1 MRVLDSF
8 HPAVRTWFGRR
19 FPAGP
24 TEPQL
29 GGWREIAAGRHTLIA
44 APTGSGKTLAAFL
57 VCIDRLYRQGAEA
70 SPGGP
75 QVVYVS
81 PLKALAT
88 DIQQNLEAPLREIA
102 AVAGELGLPAPS
114 IRVAVRT
121 GDTAAAERTAMLKHP
136 PDILITTPESLFLLV
151 TAERSR
157 AMLRGTR
164 TVIVD
169 EIHSVAANKRG
180 SHLALTME
188 RLTHVAEEPVQR
200 VGLSATVRPIS
211 AIARLLVGAGED
223 RDNPDGTPRCAI
235 VDSGHRRQ
243 LDLALEIPDDEL
255 GAVPTGEQMAQ
266 ILDRIA
272 EHVNGHRTT
281 LVFVNTRSMAERVA
295 HQLGERLGSE
305 LGAFVAAHHGSLSK
319 GRRQRVE
326 ARLRAG
332 DLRAL
337 VATASLELGI
347 DIGPVEL
354 VCQLGSP
361 RSIATFLQRVGRSNH
376 TRSGTPRGF
385 LYPTTRDEL
394 VECAALLRGVRTGR
408 LDAIIIPEQPLDILA
423 QQLVAESAAEQWE
436 SDSLLEL
443 ARRAAPYQD
452 LSRDDFEDVTELLAE
467 GIRTGRGRRAYYLHR
482 DQVNG
487 TVKGRRGA
495 RLAALTSGGAI
506 PELGDF
512 RVVAEPDEVQVGSVH
527 EEWAVESRPGDV
539 FLLGTHS
546 WRIRRVEP
554 GTVRVIDAHGAPPS
568 VPFWQG
574 EAPGRTREL
583 SEEVSALRQAVAD
596 RSPADALSWLQSECG
611 LDRPAAEIIV
621 TYLRAGLAALG
632 ALPTMDAIILERFF
646 DEAGGMQL
654 VGHAPYG
661 ARVNRAFGLALRK
674 RFCVTFDFELQA
686 AASDNAILLSL
697 GPQHSFPLDSVP
709 RFLAS
714 PTVEQVVRQAVLTSP
729 LFAAR
734 WRWNLNTSLTVL
746 RMRAGR
752 KNPPA
757 IQRMEAD
764 DLMAAV
770 FPTLAA
776 CQENVAPGPIEIP
789 DHPLVRQTLADC
801 LHEAMDIDGLR
812 ELVAGIEAGRITVIT
827 RDTIEPSVL
836 AHEILN
842 GMPYTFLDDETEA
855 ANRRSRQVKLP
866 RGLPVEARDLARLDP
881 EAIARVR
888 EQVQPQPRDAD
899 ELHDLLMTL
908 FVMRPAASWQVWF
921 AELASAGRA
930 AEIRGPFGVLWCAAE
945 RRGVLASLFA
955 GAAGGPLSAK
965 AILSSKAMEPE
976 AVAAEMLRG
985 QLDVSG
991 PCTAAELAGATGLE
1005 ASAVTLALVRL
1016 ETEGFA
1022 LRGRFTDPD
1031 TAPEEWCARRVL
1043 TRIHAYTRQ
1052 RKRRE
1057 VEPVTAQDFMR
1068 FLLRWQHVTPDTRR
1082 EGSRGVLAVVEQ
1094 LQGFELAAGAWEK
1107 AILPARVT
1115 GYRKEWLDEVGLDGG
1130 VAWGRLSVRDCEPSS
1145 EELPSRGLTPSRA
1158 TPITLMIRDD
1168 LAWLL
1173 AAARGASCPAWPG
1186 PGRTREVLD
1195 ALTARGA
1202 LFQTDL
1208 TVATGR
1214 LPGEIEDALW
1224 DGVARGLLTADGFRA
1239 VRSLFAQRSLA
1250 QTALGRHRLRRGGQL
1265 ASRTAGRWSLL
1276 PAALSDCDP
1285 DELAEAVAE
1294 QLAVRWG
1301 VVFRDLLV
1309 RENIAVPWREVLWAF
1324 RRMEARGTISGG
1336 RFVNGFSGEQFAHPD
1351 AVATLREVRK
1361 RPRDGE
1367 TVVLSAA
1374 DPLNLVGIV
1383 LPGPRIPA
1391 VATNSVSFT
1400 DGALASVPGLTALR
1414 GQNDA
1419 VVRVGGGPRLFDIR
1433 ERYGAGV
1440 DVECA
1445 GGDRV
1450 GQGVQLG
1457 EVLAGTDRALAAAHD
1472 LEAGLAQCGG
1482 RDRRGGS
1489 GDRADLDPGERLAPV
1504 GAVGEDGDHRGDGGL
1519 AP

>member
-1 MRVLDSF
+1 MLESF
-8 HPAVRTWFGRR
+8 HPAVRAWFGRR

-24 TEPQL
+24 TEPQA

-57 VCIDRLYRQGAEA
+57 VCIDRLYRAATEA
-70 SPGGP
+70 RAADEAAAGP
-75 QVVYVS
+75 AVVYVS

-88 DIQQNLEAPLREIA
+88 DIQQNLERPLAEIA
-102 AVAGELGLPAPS
+102 AVAKELGLAGPA

-121 GDTAAAERTAMLKHP
+121 GDTTAAERAAMLKHP

-157 AMLRGTR
+157 AMLHAVQ

-169 EIHSVAANKRG
+169 EIHSVAGNKRG
-180 SHLALTME
+180 SHLALTLE
-188 RLTHVAEEPVQR
+188 RLAHVADGPVQR
-200 VGLSATVRPIS
+200 VGLSATVQPIS
-211 AIARLLVGAGED
+211 AMARLLVGAGSD
-223 RDNPDGTPRCAI
+223 RDEPDGSPRCAI
-235 VDSGHRRQ
+235 VDSGHRRA
-243 LDLALEIPDDEL
+243 LDLTLEIPDDEL
-255 GAVPTGEQMAQ
+255 GAVPTIAQSGQ
-266 ILDRIA
+266 ILNRIA
-272 EHVNGHRTT
+272 EHVTGHRTT

-295 HQLGERLGSE
+295 HELGELLGSE
-305 LGAFVAAHHGSLSK
+305 LGTFVAAHHGSLSK

-354 VCQLGSP
+354 VCQIGSP

-376 TRSGTPRGF
+376 TRTGTPRGY

-394 VECAALLRGVRTGR
+394 VECAALMRGVRRGR
-408 LDAIIIPEQPLDILA
+408 LDAVVIPERPLDILA
-423 QQLVAESAAEQWE
+423 QQLVAESAAEPWE
-436 SDSLLEL
+436 SDALLEL
-443 ARRAAPYQD
+443 ARRAAPYHD
-452 LSRDDFEDVTELLAE
+452 LSRADFDDVTELLAE

-512 RVVAEPDEVQVGSVH
+512 RVVAEPDEMQVGSVH

-554 GTVRVIDAHGAPPS
+554 GTVRVVDAQGAPPS
-568 VPFWQG
+568 VPHWQG

-596 RSPADALSWLQSECG
+596 RSPDDGRAWLGHECG
-611 LDRPAAEIIV
+611 IDAAAAGIIV
-621 TYLRAGLAALG
+621 SYLHAGLAALG
-632 ALPTMDAIILERFF
+632 SLPTMDAIILERFF
-646 DEAGGMQL
+646 DDAGGMQL
-654 VGHAPYG
+654 VGHAPFG

-697 GPQHSFPLDSVP
+697 GPQHSFPLEAVP

-714 PTVEQVVRQAVLTSP
+714 ASVEQVVRQAVLTSP
-729 LFAAR
+729 MFAAR

-746 RMRAGR
+746 RMRGGR

-776 CQENVAPGPIEIP
+776 CQENVAPGPIDIP

-801 LHEAMDIDGLR
+801 LHEAMDIEGLR
-812 ELVAGIEAGRITVIT
+812 ELVAGIEAGRIAVIV
-827 RDTIEPSVL
+827 RDTTEPSVL
-836 AHEILN
+836 AHEILH
-842 GMPYTFLDDETEA
+842 GPAFTYLDDETEA
-855 ANRRSRQVKLP
+855 GNRRSRQVQLP
-866 RGLPVEARDLARLDP
+866 RGLPVDARDLARLDSA
-881 EAIARVR
+881 AIARVAS
-888 EQVQPQPRDAD
+888 EVAPAPRDAD

-908 FVMRPAASWQVWF
+908 FVMRPVACFASWF
-921 AELASAGRA
+921 DELAAAGRA
-930 AEIRGPFGVLWCAAE
+930 GSLTAADRVLWFPAE
-945 RRGVLASLFA
+945 RAGVLAPLFPGWPA
-955 GAAGGPLSAK
+955 GVVAPGSRV
-965 AILSSKAMEPE
+965 MEPE
-976 AVAAEMLRG
+976 AVVAELLRG
-985 QLDVSG
+985 HLEVSG
-991 PCTAAELAGATGLE
+991 PCTAAGLAEATGLGE
-1005 ASAVTLALVRL
+1005 SEVSLALVRL

-1031 TAPEEWCARRVL
+1031 GGEEWCARRVL

-1057 VEPVTAQDFMR
+1057 AEPVTAQDFMR
-1068 FLLRWQHVTPDTRR
+1068 FLLRWQHVTPETRR

-1107 AILPARVT
+1107 AVLPARVT
-1115 GYRKEWLDEVGLDGG
+1115 GYRKEWLDEVCLDGG
-1130 VAWGRLSVRDCEPSS
+1130 VAWGRLSLRS
-1145 EELPSRGLTPSRA
+1145 EAAEDSGAEAAPSRGLTPSRA
-1158 TPITLMIRDD
+1158 TPITLVVRDD

-1173 AAARGASCPAWPG
+1173 AAARGTSQPLQPG
-1186 PGRTREVLD
+1186 PGRTRDVLD
-1195 ALTARGA
+1195 ALAGRGA

-1208 TVATGR
+1208 AAETGR
-1214 LPGEIEDALW
+1214 LPGEIEEALW

-1239 VRSLFAQRSLA
+1239 VRSLFAHRALA
-1250 QTALGRHRLRRGGQL
+1250 ASALGRNRLRRGGQL

-1276 PAALSDCDP
+1276 PSARPDCDP

-1301 VVFRDLLV
+1301 VVFRDLLA
-1309 RENIAVPWREVLWAF
+1309 RENIAVPWRDVLWAF
-1324 RRMEARGTISGG
+1324 RRMEARGTLAGG
-1336 RFVNGFSGEQFAHPD
+1336 RFVNGFSGEQYAHPD
-1351 AVATLREVRK
+1351 AVGLLREIRK
-1361 RPRDGE
+1361 RPRDGA
-1367 TVVLSAA
+1367 TVTLSAA
-1374 DPLNLVGIV
+1374 DPLNLAGIV
-1383 LPGPRIPA
+1383 LPGPRIAA
-1391 VATNSVSFT
+1391 VAAHSVTYT
-1400 DGALASVPGLTALR
+1400 DGVLAPPGAVASLTA
-1414 GQNDA
+1414 
-1419 VVRVGGGPRLFDIR
+1419 
-1433 ERYGAGV
+1433 
-1440 DVECA
+1440 
-1445 GGDRV
+1445 
-1450 GQGVQLG
+1450 
-1457 EVLAGTDRALAAAHD
+1457 
-1472 LEAGLAQCGG
+1472 
-1482 RDRRGGS
+1482 
-1489 GDRADLDPGERLAPV
+1489 
-1504 GAVGEDGDHRGDGGL
+1504 
-1519 AP
+1519 

>member
-1 MRVLDSF
+1 VLDSF
-8 HPAVRTWFGRR
+8 HPAVRAWFGRR

-24 TEPQL
+24 TEPQAA
-29 GGWREIAAGRHTLIA
+29 GWQEIAAGRHTLIA

-57 VCIDRLYRQGAEA
+57 VCIDRLYRGV
-70 SPGGP
+70 PGGRP
-75 QVVYVS
+75 PGPAEHGAGEAQGGPTVVYVS

-102 AVAGELGLPAPS
+102 SVAGELGLPAPA

-121 GDTAAAERTAMLKHP
+121 GDTTAAERTAMLKNP

-157 AMLRGTR
+157 SMLRGTR
-164 TVIVD
+164 TLIVD
-169 EIHSVAANKRG
+169 EIHSVAGNKRG
-180 SHLALTME
+180 SHLALTLE
-188 RLTHVAEEPVQR
+188 RLAHVADGPVQR

-235 VDSGHRRQ
+235 VDSGHRRR

-272 EHVNGHRTT
+272 EHVSGQRTT

-305 LGAFVAAHHGSLSK
+305 LGALVAAHHGSLSK
-319 GRRQRVE
+319 GRRQRIE

-347 DIGPVEL
+347 DIGPIEL
-354 VCQLGSP
+354 VCQIGSP

-394 VECAALLRGVRTGR
+394 VECAALMRGVRRGR
-408 LDAIIIPEQPLDILA
+408 LDAIVMPHRPLDILA
-423 QQLVAESAAEQWE
+423 QQMVAESAAEQWA
-436 SDSLLEL
+436 SDALLEL
-443 ARRAAPYQD
+443 ARRAAPFRD
-452 LSRDDFEDVTELLAE
+452 LSRTDFEDVTELLAE

-554 GTVRVIDAHGAPPS
+554 GTVRVVDAHGAPPS
-568 VPFWQG
+568 VPHWQG

-596 RSPADALSWLQSECG
+596 RSPSDARRWLESECG
-611 LDRPAAEIIV
+611 IDRPAADTIV
-621 TYLRAGLAALG
+621 AYLRAGLAALG

-646 DEAGGMQL
+646 DQAGGMQL
-654 VGHAPYG
+654 VGHAPFG

-697 GPQHSFPLDSVP
+697 GPQHSFPLDRVP
-709 RFLAS
+709 HFLAS

-746 RMRAGR
+746 RMRGGR

-789 DHPLVRQTLADC
+789 DHPLVRQTLEDC

-812 ELVAGIEAGRITVIT
+812 ELVAGIEAGRIAVIT
-827 RDTIEPSVL
+827 RDTVEPSVL

-842 GMPYTFLDDETEA
+842 GMPYTYLDDETEA
-855 ANRRSRQVKLP
+855 GNRRSRQVQLP
-866 RGLPVEARDLARLDP
+866 RGLPVDARDLARLDP
-881 EAIARVR
+881 SAIAQVR

-899 ELHDLLMTL
+899 ELHDLLMML
-908 FVMRPAASWQVWF
+908 YVMRPVPEWREWFDSLAA
-921 AELASAGRA
+921 AGRTA
-930 AEIRGPFGVLWCAAE
+930 QICGPDGALWCATE
-945 RRGVLASLFA
+945 RRGVLASWFA
-955 GAAGGPLSAK
+955 GADL
-965 AILSSKAMEPE
+965 ED

-985 QLDVSG
+985 HLDVSG
-991 PCTAAELAGATGLE
+991 PCTASDLARVTGLGV
-1005 ASAVTLALVRL
+1005 SDVSLALVRL

-1022 LRGRFTDPD
+1022 LRGRFSEADG
-1031 TAPEEWCARRVL
+1031 PEEWCARRVL
-1043 TRIHAYTRQ
+1043 TRIHAYSRQ

-1057 VEPVTAQDFMR
+1057 VEPVTARDFMR
-1068 FLLRWQHVTPDTRR
+1068 FLLRWQHVAPDTRR

-1115 GYRKEWLDEVGLDGG
+1115 GYRREWLDEVCLDGG
-1130 VAWGRLSVRDCEPSS
+1130 VAWGRLSVRSET

-1168 LAWLL
+1168 LPWLL
-1173 AAARGASCPAWPG
+1173 AAARGSSGPAWPG
-1186 PGRTREVLD
+1186 PGRTRDVLD
-1195 ALTARGA
+1195 ALAARGA

-1208 TVATGR
+1208 ATLTGR

-1239 VRSLFAQRSLA
+1239 VRSLFAQRALA

-1276 PAALSDCDP
+1276 PAPMSDCDP

-1301 VVFRDLLV
+1301 VVFRDLLA

-1324 RRMEARGTISGG
+1324 RRMEARGTVSGG
-1336 RFVNGFSGEQFAHPD
+1336 RFVTGFSGEQFAHPD
-1351 AVATLREVRK
+1351 AVATLREIRK
-1361 RPRDGE
+1361 QPRDGE
-1367 TVVLSAA
+1367 TVRLSAA

-1391 VATNSVSFT
+1391 VATNSVSYT
-1400 DGALASVPGLTALR
+1400 DGAVAGPVSGLTA
-1414 GQNDA
+1414 
-1419 VVRVGGGPRLFDIR
+1419 
-1433 ERYGAGV
+1433 
-1440 DVECA
+1440 
-1445 GGDRV
+1445 
-1450 GQGVQLG
+1450 
-1457 EVLAGTDRALAAAHD
+1457 
-1472 LEAGLAQCGG
+1472 
-1482 RDRRGGS
+1482 
-1489 GDRADLDPGERLAPV
+1489 
-1504 GAVGEDGDHRGDGGL
+1504 
-1519 AP
+1519 

>member
-1 MRVLDSF
+1 VLDSF
-8 HPAVRTWFGRR
+8 HPAVRAWFGRR

-24 TEPQL
+24 TEPQV

-57 VCIDRLYRQGAEA
+57 VCIDRLYRACE
-70 SPGGP
+70 PEPGP

-121 GDTAAAERTAMLKHP
+121 GDTAAAERTAMLKNP

-169 EIHSVAANKRG
+169 EIHSVAGNKRG
-180 SHLALTME
+180 SHLALTLE
-188 RLTHVAEEPVQR
+188 RLAHVAEGPVQR

-223 RDNPDGTPRCAI
+223 RDNPDGSPRCAI

-272 EHVNGHRTT
+272 EHVSGHRTT
-281 LVFVNTRSMAERVA
+281 LVFVNTRSTAERVA

-354 VCQLGSP
+354 VCQIGSP

-376 TRSGTPRGF
+376 TRLGTPRGV

-394 VECAALLRGVRTGR
+394 VECAALMRGVRRGR
-408 LDAIIIPEQPLDILA
+408 LDAIVMPERPLDILA
-423 QQLVAESAAEQWE
+423 QQMVAESAAEQWA
-436 SDSLLEL
+436 SDELLEL
-443 ARRAAPYQD
+443 ARRAAPFRD

-554 GTVRVIDAHGAPPS
+554 GTVRVVDAHGAPPS
-568 VPFWQG
+568 VPHWQG

-596 RSPADALSWLQSECG
+596 RSPPDALSWLQSECG
-611 LDRPAAEIIV
+611 IDRPAAEIIV
-621 TYLRAGLAALG
+621 AYLRAGLAALG

-654 VGHAPYG
+654 VGHAPFG
-661 ARVNRAFGLALRK
+661 SRVNRAFGLALRK

-697 GPQHSFPLDSVP
+697 GPQHSFPLDRVP
-709 RFLAS
+709 KFLAS

-746 RMRAGR
+746 RMRGGR

-789 DHPLVRQTLADC
+789 DHPLVRQTLEDC
-801 LHEAMDIDGLR
+801 LREAMDIDGLR
-812 ELVAGIEAGRITVIT
+812 DLVAGIEAGRITVIT
-827 RDTIEPSVL
+827 RDTVEPSVL

-842 GMPYTFLDDETEA
+842 GMPYTYLDDETEA
-855 ANRRSRQVKLP
+855 GNRRSRQVQLP

-881 EAIARVR
+881 AAIAQVR
-888 EQVQPQPRDAD
+888 EQVRPQPRDLD

-908 FVMRPAASWQVWF
+908 FVMRPVAEWREWFDALAA
-921 AELASAGRA
+921 AGRA
-930 AEIRGPFGVLWCAAE
+930 AQMCGPDGVLWCSTE
-945 RRGVLASLFA
+945 RRGVLAPLFPDWATVVSPVA
-955 GAAGGPLSAK
+955 GPK
-965 AILSSKAMEPE
+965 PMEPE

-985 QLDVSG
+985 HLDVSG
-991 PCTAAELAGATGLE
+991 PCTAFDLARATALGVSE
-1005 ASAVTLALVRL
+1005 VSLALIRL

-1022 LRGRFTDPD
+1022 LRGRFSDPD
-1031 TAPEEWCARRVL
+1031 GPEEEWCARRVL
-1043 TRIHAYTRQ
+1043 TRIHAYSRQ

-1115 GYRKEWLDEVGLDGG
+1115 GYRKEWLDEVCLDGG
-1130 VAWGRLSVRDCEPSS
+1130 VAWGRLSVRS
-1145 EELPSRGLTPSRA
+1145 ETSETDELPSRGLTPSRA
-1158 TPITLMIRDD
+1158 TPITLVIRDD

-1173 AAARGASCPAWPG
+1173 AAARGAACPASPG
-1186 PGRTREVLD
+1186 PGRTRDVLD
-1195 ALTARGA
+1195 ALAARGA

-1208 TVATGR
+1208 ALATGR
-1214 LPGEIEDALW
+1214 LPGEIEEALW

-1276 PAALSDCDP
+1276 PPPMPDCDP

-1324 RRMEARGTISGG
+1324 RRMEARGTVAGG

-1351 AVATLREVRK
+1351 AVVMLREIRK

-1367 TVVLSAA
+1367 TISLSAA
-1374 DPLNLVGIV
+1374 DPLNLVGTV

-1391 VATNSVSFT
+1391 VATNTVSYT
-1400 DGALASVPGLTALR
+1400 DGAVTPSAAPAVTA
-1414 GQNDA
+1414 
-1419 VVRVGGGPRLFDIR
+1419 
-1433 ERYGAGV
+1433 
-1440 DVECA
+1440 
-1445 GGDRV
+1445 
-1450 GQGVQLG
+1450 
-1457 EVLAGTDRALAAAHD
+1457 
-1472 LEAGLAQCGG
+1472 
-1482 RDRRGGS
+1482 
-1489 GDRADLDPGERLAPV
+1489 
-1504 GAVGEDGDHRGDGGL
+1504 
-1519 AP
+1519 

>member
-1 MRVLDSF
+1 VRVLDSF
-8 HPAVRTWFGRR
+8 HPAVRAWFERR

-24 TEPQL
+24 TEPQA

-57 VCIDRLYRQGAEA
+57 VCIDRLYVAAAGAVA
-70 SPGGP
+70 GPQVVVAGP

-102 AVAGELGLPAPS
+102 AVAAELGLPAPA

-121 GDTAAAERTAMLKHP
+121 GDTAAAERTAMLKNP

-157 AMLRGTR
+157 SMLRGTR

-169 EIHSVAANKRG
+169 EIHSVAGNKRG

-188 RLTHVAEEPVQR
+188 RLSHIAAEPVQR

-223 RDNPDGTPRCAI
+223 RDNPDGSPRCAI

-243 LDLALEIPDDEL
+243 LDLAVEIPDDEL

-272 EHVNGHRTT
+272 EHVGGHRTT

-295 HQLGERLGSE
+295 HQLGERLGSALLAPGGDPPE
-305 LGAFVAAHHGSLSK
+305 PPADGAFVAAHHGSLSK
-319 GRRQRVE
+319 ARRQRVE

-354 VCQLGSP
+354 VCQIGSP

-376 TRSGTPRGF
+376 TRAGTPRGI

-394 VECAALLRGVRTGR
+394 VECAALLRGVRSGR
-408 LDAIIIPEQPLDILA
+408 LDAIVIPERPLDILA
-423 QQLVAESAAEQWE
+423 QQMVAESAAEQWA

-443 ARRAAPYQD
+443 ARRAAPFRD
-452 LSRDDFEDVTELLAE
+452 LSRSDFEDVEELLAE

-568 VPFWQG
+568 VPHWQG

-596 RSPADALSWLQSECG
+596 RSAADARDWLENECG
-611 LDRPAAEIIV
+611 VHRAAADTIV
-621 TYLRAGLAALG
+621 AYLRAGLAALG
-632 ALPTMDAIILERFF
+632 ALPTMNAIILERFF

-654 VGHAPYG
+654 VGHAPFG
-661 ARVNRAFGLALRK
+661 TRVNRAFGLALRK

-697 GPQHSFPLDSVP
+697 GPQHSFPLESVP

-729 LFAAR
+729 LFQAR

-746 RMRAGR
+746 RMRGGR

-812 ELVAGIEAGRITVIT
+812 ELVAGIETGTITVIT
-827 RDTIEPSVL
+827 RDTVEPSVL

-842 GMPYTFLDDETEA
+842 GMPYTYLDDETEA
-855 ANRRSRQVKLP
+855 GNRRSRQVQLP
-866 RGLPVEARDLARLDP
+866 RGLPVDARDLARLDP
-881 EAIARVR
+881 AAISQVT
-888 EQVQPQPRDAD
+888 EQVRPAPRDVD

-908 FVMRPAASWQVWF
+908 FVMRPRGSWQAWF
-921 AELASAGRA
+921 DELAAAGRA
-930 AEIRGPFGVLWCAAE
+930 VQMCGPDGVLWCAAE
-945 RRGVLASLFA
+945 RSVVLAPLFPDWSA
-955 GAAGGPLSAK
+955 VAAPGVPGLPWVPGLPGRSG
-965 AILSSKAMEPE
+965 LRPMEPE

-985 QLDVSG
+985 HLDVSG
-991 PCTAAELAGATGLE
+991 PCTAA
-1005 ASAVTLALVRL
+1005 TLARVTALGVPDVSMALIRL

-1022 LRGRFTDPD
+1022 LRGRFTDPG
-1031 TAPEEWCARRVL
+1031 AAAEEWCARRVL
-1043 TRIHAYTRQ
+1043 TRIHAYSRQ

-1057 VEPVTAQDFMR
+1057 VEPVTARDFMR

-1115 GYRKEWLDEVGLDGG
+1115 GYRREWLDEVCLDGG
-1130 VAWGRLSVRDCEPSS
+1130 VAWGRLSVREPDSLSS
-1145 EELPSRGLTPSRA
+1145 DELPSRGLTPSRA
-1158 TPITLMIRDD
+1158 TPVTLMIRDD
-1168 LAWLL
+1168 LPWLL
-1173 AAARGASCPAWPG
+1173 AASRGAACPAVPG
-1186 PGRTREVLD
+1186 PGRTRDVLD
-1195 ALTARGA
+1195 ALAARGA

-1208 TVATGR
+1208 AVATGR

-1276 PAALSDCDP
+1276 PSPLSDCDP

-1336 RFVNGFSGEQFAHPD
+1336 RFVNGFSGEQYAHPD
-1351 AVATLREVRK
+1351 AVAVLREIRK

-1374 DPLNLVGIV
+1374 DPLNLVGVV

-1391 VATNSVSFT
+1391 VATNSVSYT
-1400 DGALASVPGLTALR
+1400 DGEVTSDGTVPGLTA
-1414 GQNDA
+1414 
-1419 VVRVGGGPRLFDIR
+1419 
-1433 ERYGAGV
+1433 
-1440 DVECA
+1440 
-1445 GGDRV
+1445 
-1450 GQGVQLG
+1450 
-1457 EVLAGTDRALAAAHD
+1457 
-1472 LEAGLAQCGG
+1472 
-1482 RDRRGGS
+1482 
-1489 GDRADLDPGERLAPV
+1489 
-1504 GAVGEDGDHRGDGGL
+1504 
-1519 AP
+1519 

>member
-1 MRVLDSF
+1 
-8 HPAVRTWFGRR
+8 
-19 FPAGP
+19 
-24 TEPQL
+24 
-29 GGWREIAAGRHTLIA
+29 
-44 APTGSGKTLAAFL
+44 
-57 VCIDRLYRQGAEA
+57 
-70 SPGGP
+70 
-75 QVVYVS
+75 
-81 PLKALAT
+81 
-88 DIQQNLEAPLREIA
+88 
-102 AVAGELGLPAPS
+102 
-114 IRVAVRT
+114 
-121 GDTAAAERTAMLKHP
+121 
-136 PDILITTPESLFLLV
+136 
-151 TAERSR
+151 
-157 AMLRGTR
+157 MLRGTR

-169 EIHSVAANKRG
+169 EIHAVAANKRG
-180 SHLALTME
+180 SHLALTLE
-188 RLTHVAEEPVQR
+188 RLTHVAEGPVQR
-200 VGLSATVRPIS
+200 VGLSATVRPID

-223 RDNPDGTPRCAI
+223 RDNPDGSPRCAI
-235 VDSGHRRQ
+235 VDSGHRRR

-272 EHVNGHRTT
+272 EHVGGHRTT

-295 HQLGERLGSE
+295 HQLGERLGEE
-305 LGAFVAAHHGSLSK
+305 LGAYVAAHHGSLSK

-354 VCQLGSP
+354 VCQIGSP

-376 TRSGTPRGF
+376 TRAGTPAGR

-394 VECAALLRGVRTGR
+394 VECAALLRGVRRGR
-408 LDAIIIPEQPLDILA
+408 LDALVIPQRPLDILA
-423 QQLVAESAAEQWE
+423 QQMVAESAAEQWPE
-436 SDSLLEL
+436 GSLLEL
-443 ARRAAPYQD
+443 ARRAAPFRD
-452 LSRDDFEDVTELLAE
+452 LSREDFDDVTELLAE

-487 TVKGRRGA
+487 TVKARRGA

-512 RVVAEPDEVQVGSVH
+512 RVIAEPDEVQVGSVH

-554 GTVRVIDAHGAPPS
+554 GTVRVVDAHGAPPS

-596 RSPADALSWLQSECG
+596 RPPEEARRWLETECG
-611 LDRPAAEIIV
+611 IDGPAADTIIA
-621 TYLRAGLAALG
+621 YLRAGLAALG
-632 ALPTMDAIILERFF
+632 ALPTMNAIILERFF

-654 VGHAPYG
+654 VGHAPFG

-697 GPQHSFPLDSVP
+697 GPQHSFPLDRVP
-709 RFLAS
+709 KFLAS

-746 RMRAGR
+746 RMRGGR

-789 DHPLVRQTLADC
+789 DHPLVRQTLEDC
-801 LHEAMDIDGLR
+801 LREAMDIDGLR
-812 ELVAGIEAGRITVIT
+812 ELVAGIEAGRIAVIT
-827 RDTIEPSVL
+827 RDTTEPSVL

-842 GMPYTFLDDETEA
+842 GMPYTYLDDETEF
-855 ANRRSRQVKLP
+855 ANRRSRQVKIP
-866 RGLPVEARDLARLDP
+866 RGLPVDARDLARLDP
-881 EAIARVR
+881 AAIERVA
-888 EQVQPQPRDAD
+888 EQVRPQPRDAD

-908 FVMRPAASWQVWF
+908 FVMRPASEWRGWF
-921 AELASAGRA
+921 DSLVVARRA
-930 AEIRGPFGVLWCAAE
+930 AEICGPDGVLWCAAE
-945 RRGVLASLFA
+945 RSVVLAPLFPDWAAAASPVA
-955 GAAGGPLSAK
+955 GL
-965 AILSSKAMEPE
+965 KAMEPE
-976 AVAAEMLRG
+976 TVAAEMLRG
-985 QLDVSG
+985 HLDVSG
-991 PCTAAELAGATGLE
+991 PCTAAELARVTAVGLPE
-1005 ASAVTLALVRL
+1005 ISLALIRL

-1031 TAPEEWCARRVL
+1031 GPEEWCARRVL

-1115 GYRKEWLDEVGLDGG
+1115 GYRREWLDEVCLDGG
-1130 VAWGRLSVRDCEPSS
+1130 VAWGRLSVRDEPSD
-1145 EELPSRGLTPSRA
+1145 ELPSRGLTPSRA

-1173 AAARGASCPAWPG
+1173 AAARGSSCPAPPG
-1186 PGRTREVLD
+1186 PGRTRDVLD
-1195 ALTARGA
+1195 ALGERGA

-1208 TVATGR
+1208 ATMTGR

-1239 VRSLFAQRSLA
+1239 VRSLFAQRALA
-1250 QTALGRHRLRRGGQL
+1250 QTSLGRHRLRRGGQL

-1276 PAALSDCDP
+1276 PEPVSDCDP

-1294 QLAVRWG
+1294 QLVVRWG

-1324 RRMEARGTISGG
+1324 RRMEARGTVAGG

-1351 AVATLREVRK
+1351 AVGLLREVRK

-1367 TVVLSAA
+1367 AVSLSAA
-1374 DPLNLVGIV
+1374 DPLNLVGVV

-1391 VATNSVSFT
+1391 VATNSVSYT
-1400 DGALASVPGLTALR
+1400 DGAVAGSVPGLTA
-1414 GQNDA
+1414 
-1419 VVRVGGGPRLFDIR
+1419 
-1433 ERYGAGV
+1433 
-1440 DVECA
+1440 
-1445 GGDRV
+1445 
-1450 GQGVQLG
+1450 
-1457 EVLAGTDRALAAAHD
+1457 
-1472 LEAGLAQCGG
+1472 
-1482 RDRRGGS
+1482 
-1489 GDRADLDPGERLAPV
+1489 
-1504 GAVGEDGDHRGDGGL
+1504 
-1519 AP
+1519 